1 MKINDLIPGNQI
13 TNKDIN
19 SIVKK
24 IKETLNPN
32 CLSPLELWS
41 NLMVISVEEVTE
53 NIKKCLSDK
62 FYLVYTFYL
71 KKECHRLFLLNKSDV
86 IKFISDN
93 FNEELEYGMDIMISD
108 IKYEKVIIG
117 NHNGVLAILSD

>member
-1 MKINDLIPGNQI
+1 MKINDLIPSNQI
-13 TNKDIN
+13 TNKDVD

-24 IKETLNPN
+24 IIATLNPN

-41 NLMVISVEEVTE
+41 NLMVISVDETIDNV
-53 NIKKCLSDK
+53 KKCLSDK
-62 FYLVYTFYL
+62 FYLVYTLYL
-71 KKECHRLFLLNKSDV
+71 KKECNRLFLLNKSDV

-93 FNEELEYGMDIMISD
+93 FNEELGNGMDIMISD

-117 NHNGVLAILSD
+117 NHDGILAMLPD